1 MGISQREGVKEKS
14 CVDQKDMNSLRQTA
28 VKCTD
33 PPKPI
38 SNMAPLDNLI
48 YEIIRDFDPIV

>member
-1 MGISQREGVKEKS
+1 MKEKS